1 MPYALTSMLAE
12 ALPFLRK
19 IATTIQNNLGSDHP
33 DVLPTTMAAF
43 ALSSVALGVVFIL
56 LAALRIGNIVGFFP
70 DTVMTGVIG
79 MCLRDTAC
87 SIS

>member
-12 ALPFLRK
+12 ALPFLRS

-43 ALSSVALGVVFIL
+43 SLSSVALGVVFAL
-56 LAALRIGNIVGFFP
+56 LAVLRMGNIVGFFP

-79 MCLRDTAC
+79 MCSRDTAC
-87 SIS
+87 SSS